1 MPQNPLN
8 APVGMKYG
16 HINNAGTL
24 TCKAAPGAIK
34 SLVINSAS
42 SGATVTMI
50 DAVNSGGT
58 VDIGVI
64 TLGAAVTTPMVVS
77 YGGEGVAVTF
87 NTGLTIVSTGTIDG
101 TVVYR

>member
-1 MPQNPLN
+1 
-8 APVGMKYG
+8 
-16 HINNAGTL
+16 
-24 TCKAAPGAIK
+24 
-34 SLVINSAS
+34 
-42 SGATVTMI
+42 MI

-64 TLGAAVTTPMVVS
+64 TLGAAVTVPVVVS